1 MRIESGRDQR
11 GDAGGLADAGSVA
24 ADEGA
29 TGPATWLSRHRGKAC
44 ETCGLHR
51 FEAAELG
58 NFDEQG
64 EGGDGRQA
72 RNAGQDRESLGEV
85 RISLNLLEDRRL
97 DRRDLA
103 FNLFEALRIL
113 ALQRW
118 RGKDLAA
125 VRRFGLS
132 PGPRERGEAH

>member
-1 MRIESGRDQR
+1 MKARPVQR
-11 GDAGGLADAGSVA
+11 PGCR
-24 ADEGA
+24 A
-29 TGPATWLSRHRGKAC
+29 TGARPAP
-44 ETCGLHR
+44 
-51 FEAAELG
+51 FEAA
-58 NFDEQG
+58 DEQG